1 MTATT
6 TTTTTRAAE
15 KSPEAFRTISEVSD
29 ELDLPQHVLRFW
41 ETRFAQ
47 VKPMKRSG
55 GRRLYRPDHVA
66 LLRGIKALLYDDGL
80 TIKGVQ
86 KMLRE
91 SGARTVIARGKAD
104 ATLSLEMT
112 DTGSGM
118 LPLDLPEDAEERLA
132 ALKDRVSSAR
142 PRAGEAGAESG
153 GVLDAARVH
162 RSIATLEGLL
172 RSLEAHGDAA

>member
-1 MTATT
+1 MSAISQ
-6 TTTTTRAAE
+6 RAGE

-29 ELDLPQHVLRFW
+29 ELELPQHVLRFW

-47 VKPMKRSG
+47 VKPMKRGG

-91 SGARTVIARGKAD
+91 NGSKTVIARGKAD
-104 ATLSLEMT
+104 AALSLEIT
-112 DTGSGM
+112 DDAAADDLDGM
-118 LPLDLPEDAEERLA
+118 LPLDLPEDTPDRLA
-132 ALKDRVSSAR
+132 KLKTKVKPGSDSDAD
-142 PRAGEAGAESG
+142 
-153 GVLDAARVH
+153 LDPAKIRK
-162 RSIATLEGLL
+162 SIG
-172 RSLEAHGDAA
+172 RLEAVLARLEAADKQDA